1 MVGSSH
7 YSWGRKALL
16 RGRLGALVGKGVFSI
31 TALARAYWLSMALGN
46 SGERCSVRALVHL
59 FLEQFLRAVGRVD
72 SRAGD
77 VATSGFPQEL
87 HPRGSE
93 SPSATSGNSAGK
105 GLGTNNGWSVLH
117 ILSRNVGSSS
127 YPGCPAG
134 QSLRII

>member
-1 MVGSSH
+1 MVCSSH
-7 YSWGRKALL
+7 YSWGRMALAE
-16 RGRLGALVGKGVFSI
+16 RTLGSTSGEGGSSL
-31 TALARAYWLSMALGN
+31 TALAWAYWLSMALVN

-77 VATSGFPQEL
+77 VATSGIPQEL

-93 SPSATSGNSAGK
+93 SSSATSGNSAGK
-105 GLGTNNGWSVLH
+105 GLGTNNGQSVLH

-127 YPGCPAG
+127 SPGCPAG
-134 QSLRII
+134 QSLRM